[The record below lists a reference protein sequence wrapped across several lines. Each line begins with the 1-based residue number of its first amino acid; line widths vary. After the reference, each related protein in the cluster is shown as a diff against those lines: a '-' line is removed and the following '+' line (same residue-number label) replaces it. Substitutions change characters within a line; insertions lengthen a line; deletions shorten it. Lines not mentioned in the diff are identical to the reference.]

1 MTQPPMGHTM
11 GLLSSQNLP
20 RYVILSFGYAGP
32 LHLLKFLANLNYE
45 RQVRPDLE
53 HFVH

>member
-1 MTQPPMGHTM
+1 M

-45 RQVRPDLE
+45 RQKIKRKETMHVKCINLST
-53 HFVH
+53 